1 MPNPVLSIL
10 RNWRFRP
17 GLWPTVA
24 AALVVT
30 ATILLGSWQARRAEF
45 RGALQTQFA
54 EVQQQPPLQIRRA
67 TDIQPQLRYRRAVAE
82 GEYVGDRQIW
92 LDNRTYQGAA
102 GFQIFTPLRLED
114 GSHLLVS
121 RGWIAATARHSAPPA
136 VPPAGR
142 VSVAGR
148 LNQVPPSFMELQHI
162 AESGPV
168 WQNLDLR
175 ELARVS
181 GLTLAPLVLEQAQGN
196 ADGLIR
202 DSPAPDSGRDKN
214 VGYMWQ
220 WFSLAALAAVLWLI
234 LSWQRR
240 DEQGE

>member
-10 RNWRFRP
+10 HRWRFRP
-17 GLWPTVA
+17 GVWPTVA

-30 ATILLGSWQARRAEF
+30 VTILMGNWQARRAEF

-54 EVQQQPPLQIRRA
+54 DVEQQPPLQVRRA
-67 TDIQPQLRYRRAVAE
+67 MDIHPQLRYRHATAE
-82 GEYVGDRQIW
+82 GQYAVDRQIW

-136 VPPAGR
+136 APPAGR
-142 VSVAGR
+142 VSVVGR
-148 LNQVPPSFMELQHI
+148 LNQAPPSFMELQQI
-162 AESGPV
+162 APTGSV
-168 WQNLDLR
+168 WQNLDLH
-175 ELARVS
+175 ELTRVS
-181 GLTLAPLVLEQAQGN
+181 GLTLAPLVLEQAPGSP
-196 ADGLIR
+196 DGLLR
-202 DSPAPDSGRDKN
+202 DWPAPDSGRHKN
-214 VGYMWQ
+214 IGYMWQ
-220 WFSLAALAAVLWLI
+220 WYSIAALAAMLWLI

-240 DEQGE
+240 E